1 MVEKCLLTNF
11 PDQFPTYRLTME
23 QERKEVMR
31 LFTKHVPDGNV
42 MKVTAVAE
50 RINKELRSSV
60 SGFLSK
66 FAPVLMLMALNS
78 QQV

>member
-1 MVEKCLLTNF
+1 MANF
-11 PDQFPTYRLTME
+11 ADEFPTYRVTME
-23 QERKEVMR
+23 VERKEVMR
-31 LFTKHVPDGNV
+31 LYNQHVPDGNP
-42 MKVTAVAE
+42 MKLTAVAE

>member
-1 MVEKCLLTNF
+1 
-11 PDQFPTYRLTME
+11 
-23 QERKEVMR
+23 MR

-50 RINKELRSSV
+50 RINKELRSGV